1 MAKELIP
8 TSIQEEISI
17 EYFSLLLQ
25 SNLNISDSDYN
36 ELLLDMWGENGKFPT
51 TKFPN
56 LDTEKGRYERLVWLD
71 SFDKQLGAF
80 TNFLITKRYR
90 KYTGWDWSRG
100 DGMMGFLNGIAK
112 SRCGVKQ
119 LDSWNPMDI
128 VAVQTSMEQT
138 IRDEIDKDIIRD
150 VDNDTNKEMLNGIM
164 LKYILSKDLLPISL
178 KKVNDNESGAFEESW
193 GNPKVDLK
201 YVDFK
206 CDLEWSTVKHQ
217 WENAQEISFSM
228 IAPPSVAAEGVD
240 IGVQA
245 RAFNASK
252 PRDKPQHSLSQKG
265 AGAHLG
271 KSPVEE
277 LEKFIKEYGVIPPHS
292 PSSDPMIPNAGDKW
306 TLAQKKHWIKLQKD
320 LSTKTIGGQ
329 TIDFGTPG
337 SYGKSGKLNDVF
349 EKDAKGK
356 KTTTKLTGF
365 AAALESAC
373 KADEED
379 RRVRG
384 DPSRKSG
391 SRLTAKLWGM
401 EWLWRYYNMSMRG
414 TWDAFCYRMIK
425 ASKKELS
432 DTGPFIKIL
441 GEQGRSRAQ
450 KRLRMQQLIEDDP
463 NMRPIYDPA
472 LANKKGIIPEGKK
485 KVSNIVGYESDD
497 PLWDKLL
504 GDIQEGEMRGLKKNT
519 ST

>member
-349 EKDAKGK
+349 KKDAKGK

-373 KADEED
+373 AADELGLETKPEK
-379 RRVRG
+379 R
-384 DPSRKSG
+384 SSG

-401 EWLWRYYNMSMRG
+401 EWLWRYYEMSKNG
-414 TWDAFCYRMIK
+414 VWDAFAYRMLK
-425 ASKKELS
+425 AAKKELS
-432 DTGPFIKIL
+432 DSGPFIKIL
-441 GEQGRSRAQ
+441 GEQGRTAAQ
-450 KRLRMQQLIEDDP
+450 KQLRVQKLIAEDPDKI
-463 NMRPIYDPA
+463 PIYDPK
-472 LANKKGIIPEGKK
+472 LKNKKTGEIPVNKMIPK
-485 KVSNIVGYESDD
+485 NIVGFKSKDPFYNQFFGYE
-497 PLWDKLL
+497 
-504 GDIQEGEMRGLKKNT
+504 E
-519 ST
+519 

>member
-25 SNLNISDSDYN
+25 SNLDISDSDYN

-100 DGMMGFLNGIAK
+100 DGMMGFLNNIAS

-128 VAVQTSMEQT
+128 VAVQTSKEQK

-150 VDNDTNKEMLNGIM
+150 VYNDTNKEILNGIM

-201 YVDFK
+201 YVDFS
-206 CDLEWSTVKHQ
+206 CDLEWSTVKHE
-217 WENAQEISFSM
+217 WENAQEIKFRM

-277 LEKFIKEYGVIPPHS
+277 LEKFIKEYGVIPPHA
-292 PSSDPMIPNAGDKW
+292 PKDNPMIPKVGKKW
-306 TLAQKKHWIKLQKD
+306 TQTQKDYWIGLQKE
-320 LSTKTIGGQ
+320 LAAVTIGGKK
-329 TIDFGTPG
+329 IDFGTPG
-337 SYGKSGKLNDVF
+337 SYGQNGLNTRWK
-349 EKDAKGK
+349 KDAKGK
-356 KTTTKLTGF
+356 NTKTKLTGF
-365 AAALESAC
+365 ALALESAC
-373 KADEED
+373 AADELGLTTTTGN
-379 RRVRG
+379 RNC
-384 DPSRKSG
+384 G
-391 SRLTAKLWGM
+391 SRLTAKLWGL
-401 EWLWRYYNMSMRG
+401 EWLWRYYEMSSRG
-414 TWDAFCYRMIK
+414 TWDAFATRMMK
-425 ASKKELS
+425 AAKKELS
-432 DTGPFIKIL
+432 DSGPFIKIL
-441 GEQGRSRAQ
+441 GEQGRTAAQ
-450 KRLRMQQLIEDDP
+450 KQLRVAKIITEDPDSI
-463 NMRPIYDPA
+463 PIYDPA
-472 LANKKGIIPEGKK
+472 LKNQKGEIPVTKMIPK
-485 KVSNIVGYESDD
+485 NIVGFKSKDPFYNKFFGYE
-497 PLWDKLL
+497 
-504 GDIQEGEMRGLKKNT
+504 E
-519 ST
+519 